1 MDQIKINLPETEI
14 LSQLAEEAAEL
25 AQAALKLRR
34 AYTGINP
41 TPVTRRAA
49 YNALLEELAD
59 VYVCIHAMRLDDCET
74 LSMGQRVANEKM
86 ARWAARLEEKSN
98 HGRHKN
104 LPALQGHGFEDH

>member
-1 MDQIKINLPETEI
+1 MTPIDTVREYLDQDEL
-14 LSQLAEEAAEL
+14 LAQLAEEAAEL

-41 TPVTRRAA
+41 TPVTRREA

-59 VYVCIHAMRLDDCET
+59 VYVCIHAMRLADFET
-74 LSMGQRVANEKM
+74 LGIVQCMAAEKM

-98 HGRHKN
+98 HG
-104 LPALQGHGFEDH
+104 

>member
-1 MDQIKINLPETEI
+1 MTPIDTVREHLDQDEL
-14 LSQLAEEAAEL
+14 LAQLAEEATEL

-34 AYTGINP
+34 AYSGINP

-74 LSMGQRVANEKM
+74 LSMVQRVANEKM
-86 ARWAARLEEKSN
+86 DRWAARLEDKSD
-98 HGRHKN
+98 HG
-104 LPALQGHGFEDH
+104 

>member
-1 MDQIKINLPETEI
+1 MTPIDTVREYLDQDEL
-14 LSQLAEEAAEL
+14 LAQLAEEAAEL

-34 AYTGINP
+34 AYTGTNP

-74 LSMGQRVANEKM
+74 LSMVQRAAIEKM
-86 ARWAARLEEKSN
+86 ARWAARLEEKSD
-98 HGRHKN
+98 HG
-104 LPALQGHGFEDH
+104 

>member
-1 MDQIKINLPETEI
+1 MTPIDTVREYLDQDEL
-14 LSQLAEEAAEL
+14 LAQLAEEAAEL

-59 VYVCIHAMRLDDCET
+59 VYVCIHAMRLDNCET
-74 LSMGQRVANEKM
+74 LSMVQRVANEKM
-86 ARWAARLEEKSN
+86 ARWAARLEEAN
-98 HGRHKN
+98 KN
-104 LPALQGHGFEDH
+104 A